1 MSKRSEAIK
10 HCAYALM
17 RAWHPSKTEDW
28 YESEEGKD
36 WMEIA
41 MLDAEVVIDAY
52 DRYEG
57 RS

>member
-1 MSKRSEAIK
+1 MSKRSELIS
-10 HCAYALM
+10 HCAHALM
-17 RAWHPSKTEDW
+17 RAWHPSKTEEW

-41 MLDAEVVIDAY
+41 MLDSATVIDAY
-52 DRYEG
+52 DQYEG